1 MGSRSNV
8 SIELELLR
16 EQYSS
21 LLELL
26 KIEMHKNEE
35 LQNTVFRYVGIL
47 PKDPEPEPHHFVD
60 TNTAIRSWTKMKG
73 RLEEMTRR
81 RASERSWEEKENANS
96 Q

>member
-35 LQNTVFRYVGIL
+35 LQNTVFRYVGVL
-47 PKDPEPEPHHFVD
+47 PKDPEPPPTFVD

-81 RASERSWEEKENANS
+81 RASERSWEDKDASEVS
-96 Q
+96 